1 MYMKKENCP
10 FCGHRWIR
18 KSSEEQILCPN
29 CNTEYFIKPRREESF
44 VEEDEIGEQEFEQEE
59 EKISEELDDKTY

>member
-1 MYMKKENCP
+1 MKKENCP

-29 CNTEYFIKPRREESF
+29 CNTEYFVKPRQDEPSLEEELS
-44 VEEDEIGEQEFEQEE
+44 EQEFEQEE
-59 EKISEELDDKTY
+59 EKLSEELDEKTC